1 VLLNNNIIF
10 EKIIIMF
17 TPYLNILYSFMSAL
31 LISYIAI
38 PKLIHFAKKLNLLDT
53 AGDRS
58 SHKVS
63 TPFFGGIAI
72 FTGFICSLLFWTD
85 NFENIQFILVS
96 ILIVFIVG
104 LIDDLRAITAFK
116 KLIGQILATLVLIFL
131 GDLQI
136 DSMHG
141 VLGVHDLPI
150 WASVSFTIF
159 VVIVITNAFNLI
171 DGIDGLA
178 GGIGLISSLSF
189 GAIALIMEQNNI
201 ALIAFTLSGALVGF
215 LKFNVFPARI
225 FMGDTGSLV
234 VGMILSVLAINCI
247 KYGLVN
253 DNYSQPNIG
262 PLLAISIL
270 AVPLFDSLRVF
281 IARALNGNGTLTAS
295 RDHVHHALIDL
306 GAGHT
311 YTSLILYVVSVI
323 VILFTY
329 VLLIFNINVNVS
341 IAILT
346 LFSFLL
352 WLIVFYML
360 KSNYKL
366 KFNPFK

>member
-1 VLLNNNIIF
+1 MII
-10 EKIIIMF
+10 
-17 TPYLNILYSFMSAL
+17 PYLNIFYSFISAL
-31 LISYIAI
+31 LICYIAI
-38 PKLIHFAKKLNLLDT
+38 PKLIYFALKLKLLDT

-72 FTGFICSLLFWTD
+72 FTGVICSLLFWSD

-104 LIDDLRAITAFK
+104 LIDDLRAISAFK
-116 KLIGQILATLVLIFL
+116 KLIGQILATSVLIFL

-159 VVIVITNAFNLI
+159 VVIVIVNGFNLI

-178 GGIGLISSLSF
+178 GGLGLISSLSF
-189 GAIALIMEQNNI
+189 GVIAIIIGQVDI
-201 ALIAFTLSGALVGF
+201 ALIAFSLSGALVGF
-215 LKFNVFPARI
+215 LRFNIFPARI

-253 DNYSQPNIG
+253 ENYSLPQIG
-262 PLLAISIL
+262 PLLAISFL

-281 IARALNGNGTLTAS
+281 IVRAINGNGTLTAA
-295 RDHVHHALIDL
+295 RDHVHHAFIDL
-306 GAGHT
+306 GVGHK
-311 YTSLILYVVSVI
+311 YTSLILFSVSAIII
-323 VILFTY
+323 VLTY
-329 VLLIFNINVNVS
+329 LLIKLNININIS
-341 IAILT
+341 IAVLAV
-346 LFSFLL
+346 FSYAL
-352 WLIVFYML
+352 WLIPYCML
-360 KSNYKL
+360 KSKS
-366 KFNPFK
+366 K

>member
-1 VLLNNNIIF
+1 MIISDLNII
-10 EKIIIMF
+10 
-17 TPYLNILYSFMSAL
+17 YS
-31 LISYIAI
+31 LITAFLVTFLAI
-38 PKLIHFAKKLNLLDT
+38 PKLIYFAKKLRLLDDG
-53 AGDRS
+53 GDRS
-58 SHKVS
+58 SHKGS
-63 TPFFGGIAI
+63 IPFFGGIAI
-72 FTGFICSLLFWTD
+72 FTGVICSLLFWAD
-85 NFENIQFILVS
+85 NFVNIQYALVS

-104 LIDDLRAITAFK
+104 LIDDLRSITAFK
-116 KLIGQILATLVLIFL
+116 KLIGQILATLVLILL

-136 DSMHG
+136 DNMHG
-141 VLGVHDLPI
+141 VLGIYELPI

-189 GAIALIMEQNNI
+189 GGIALIMEQSDM

-215 LKFNVFPARI
+215 LKFNTFPARI

-247 KYGLVN
+247 KYGLVTETH
-253 DNYSQPNIG
+253 SLPHIG
-262 PLLAISIL
+262 PLLAISLL
-270 AVPLFDSLRVF
+270 AIPLFDSLRVF
-281 IARALNGNGTLTAS
+281 VVRAINRKGTLTAA

-306 GAGHT
+306 GAGHK

-329 VLLIFNINVNVS
+329 VLIIFNVNVNVS

-352 WLIVFYML
+352 WLILFFML
-360 KSNYKL
+360 KYNYKI
-366 KFNPFK
+366 KFNPYKK

>member
-1 VLLNNNIIF
+1 ML
-10 EKIIIMF
+10 
-17 TPYLNILYSFMSAL
+17 TPYLNIFYSFIFAL
-31 LISYIAI
+31 LICYIAI
-38 PKLIHFAKKLNLLDT
+38 PKLIRFAQKLKLLDT
-53 AGDRS
+53 AGERS

-72 FTGFICSLLFWTD
+72 FNGVICSLLFWSD

-104 LIDDLRAITAFK
+104 LIDDLRAISAFK

-159 VVIVITNAFNLI
+159 VVIVITNGFNLI

-178 GGIGLISSLSF
+178 GGLGLISSLSF
-189 GAIALIMEQNNI
+189 GVIAIIIGQVDI
-201 ALIAFTLSGALVGF
+201 ALIAFSLSGALVGF
-215 LKFNVFPARI
+215 LKFNIFPARI

-253 DNYSQPNIG
+253 ENYSLPQIG
-262 PLLAISIL
+262 PLLAISLL

-281 IARALNGNGTLTAS
+281 IVRAINGKGTLTAA

-306 GAGHT
+306 GIGHK
-311 YTSLILYVVSVI
+311 YTSLILFSVSAIII
-323 VILFTY
+323 VLTY
-329 VLLIFNINVNVS
+329 LLIKLNININIS
-341 IAILT
+341 IAILAV
-346 LFSFLL
+346 FSYAL
-352 WLIVFYML
+352 WLIPYYML
-360 KSNYKL
+360 KSKS
-366 KFNPFK
+366 K

>member
-1 VLLNNNIIF
+1 MII
-10 EKIIIMF
+10 
-17 TPYLNILYSFMSAL
+17 TYLNIFYSFISAL
-31 LISYIAI
+31 LICYIAI
-38 PKLIHFAKKLNLLDT
+38 PKLIYFALKLKLLDT

-72 FTGFICSLLFWTD
+72 FTGVICSLLFWSD

-104 LIDDLRAITAFK
+104 LIDDLRAISAFK

-159 VVIVITNAFNLI
+159 VVIVIINGFNLI

-178 GGIGLISSLSF
+178 GGLGLISSLSF
-189 GAIALIMEQNNI
+189 GVIALIIGQVDI
-201 ALIAFTLSGALVGF
+201 ALIAFSLSGALVGF
-215 LKFNVFPARI
+215 LRFNIFPARI

-253 DNYSQPNIG
+253 ENYSLPQIG
-262 PLLAISIL
+262 PILAISFL

-281 IARALNGNGTLTAS
+281 IVRAINGNGTLTAA
-295 RDHVHHALIDL
+295 RDHVHHAFIDL
-306 GAGHT
+306 GVGHK
-311 YTSLILYVVSVI
+311 YTSLILFSVSAIII
-323 VILFTY
+323 VLTY
-329 VLLIFNINVNVS
+329 LLIKLNININIS
-341 IAILT
+341 IAVLAV
-346 LFSFLL
+346 FSYAL
-352 WLIVFYML
+352 WLIPYYML
-360 KSNYKL
+360 KSKS
-366 KFNPFK
+366 K

>member
-1 VLLNNNIIF
+1 MII
-10 EKIIIMF
+10 
-17 TPYLNILYSFMSAL
+17 TYLNIFYSFISAL
-31 LISYIAI
+31 LICYIAI
-38 PKLIHFAKKLNLLDT
+38 PKLIYFALKLKLLDT

-72 FTGFICSLLFWTD
+72 FTGVICSLLFWSD

-104 LIDDLRAITAFK
+104 LIDDLRAISAFK

-159 VVIVITNAFNLI
+159 VVIVIINGFNLI

-178 GGIGLISSLSF
+178 GGLGLISSLSF
-189 GAIALIMEQNNI
+189 GVIALIIGQVDI
-201 ALIAFTLSGALVGF
+201 ALIAFSLSGALVGF
-215 LKFNVFPARI
+215 LRFNIFPARI

-253 DNYSQPNIG
+253 ENYSLPQIG
-262 PLLAISIL
+262 PLLAISFL

-281 IARALNGNGTLTAS
+281 IVRAINGNGTLTAA
-295 RDHVHHALIDL
+295 RDHVHHAFIDL
-306 GAGHT
+306 GVGHK
-311 YTSLILYVVSVI
+311 YTSLILFSVSAIII
-323 VILFTY
+323 VLTY
-329 VLLIFNINVNVS
+329 LLIKLNININIS
-341 IAILT
+341 IAVLAV
-346 LFSFLL
+346 FSYAL
-352 WLIVFYML
+352 WLIPYYML
-360 KSNYKL
+360 KSKS
-366 KFNPFK
+366 K